1 MISLIIH
8 KFVWDNKNMVQY
20 LKSIG
25 LALLLSIGFGTVG
38 SADSLDCSK
47 TSADDEIT
55 ICDAPENSKPFLINS
70 YDLIRH
76 NLSEITGLSPQCI
89 SYEFEN
95 ASADKADWTLREVH
109 NAQCGGDPNTSP
121 RIAFLKT
128 ATWQITNDVSLSI
141 YDMPCGCWLLLD

>member
-1 MISLIIH
+1 MKNLIAKDIKMISRLGGLTLVLL
-8 KFVWDNKNMVQY
+8 FGMASVGQSASFDCNK
-20 LKSIG
+20 
-25 LALLLSIGFGTVG
+25 ATTE
-38 SADSLDCSK
+38 A
-47 TSADDEIT
+47 EIA
-55 ICDAPENSKPFLINS
+55 ICDAPKYSIPFLINS

-128 ATWQITNDVSLSI
+128 AIDQPNDEISLSI
-141 YDMPCGCWLLLD
+141 YDMPCGCWMLLLY

>member
-1 MISLIIH
+1 ML
-8 KFVWDNKNMVQY
+8 QY
-20 LKSIG
+20 FRLIG
-25 LALLLSIGFGTVG
+25 LVLLLSVSMGSVG

-47 TSADDEIT
+47 TSADDEVT

-128 ATWQITNDVSLSI
+128 AIDQPNDEISLSI
-141 YDMPCGCWLLLD
+141 YDMPCGCWMLLLY

>member
-1 MISLIIH
+1 M
-8 KFVWDNKNMVQY
+8 
-20 LKSIG
+20 
-25 LALLLSIGFGTVG
+25 G
-38 SADSLDCSK
+38 SAANLDCSK

-128 ATWQITNDVSLSI
+128 AIDQPNDEISLSI
-141 YDMPCGCWLLLD
+141 YDMPCGCCMLLLY